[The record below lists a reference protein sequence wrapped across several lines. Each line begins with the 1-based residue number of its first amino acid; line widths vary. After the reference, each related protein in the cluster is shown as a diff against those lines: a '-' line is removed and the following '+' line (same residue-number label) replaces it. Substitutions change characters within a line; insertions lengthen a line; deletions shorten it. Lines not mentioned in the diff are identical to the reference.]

1 MLSSD
6 AHKSQRMMRYRVLFQ
21 LCTVGAVIGGVYYQ
35 AAKQAGG
42 APRAPKEPAVD
53 AREYLRDGS
62 RFDLEEG
69 RVRSDDGGSSRGPAP
84 AAPPSRELR

>member
-1 MLSSD
+1 
-6 AHKSQRMMRYRVLFQ
+6 MMRYRVFFQ

-42 APRAPKEPAVD
+42 LPKAPSTPAVD

-62 RFDLEEG
+62 KFDLEEG
-69 RVRSDDGGSSRGPAP
+69 RERSDAAPAP
-84 AAPPSRELR
+84 AAQAARELR